1 MVSNEET
8 HKNLLLKRGFMTGNS
23 KNEQKKLKS
32 LDRVRAIQDEM
43 IKNAKESGRYRTN
56 VPLTFPSIDLK

>member
-32 LDRVRAIQDEM
+32 FDRVRRIQDEM
-43 IKNAKESGRYRTN
+43 IKNAREAGKYKCS
-56 VPLTFPSIDLK
+56 VDVA